1 MILSKT
7 DLKYYLSEDLKRFEG
22 RKPTLKDWLV
32 KNESWYIW
40 HYIYALRHVEYH

>member
-32 KNESWYIW
+32 KMKVG
-40 HYIYALRHVEYH
+40 IYGIIFMLLDM